1 MAQTYDTL
9 QIAEPQ
15 PHTLLVTLNRPEVA
29 NAMNTQMGLDL
40 LDLFH
45 AIGGAP
51 NEQRC
56 IVLTGAGRAGV
67 LRRRRPEGA
76 QRHDR
81 PAVAGPAPD
90 LRARDPRHHR
100 TARCRSSPR

>member
-1 MAQTYDTL
+1 MAAPYQTLET
-9 QIAEPQ
+9 ARPQ

-40 LDLFH
+40 LDLFD

-56 IVLTGAGRAGV
+56 IVLTGAGRA
-67 LRRRRPEGA
+67 RSA
-76 QRHDR
+76 
-81 PAVAGPAPD
+81 PAA
-90 LRARDPRHHR
+90 
-100 TARCRSSPR
+100 T